1 MTNEVKMLAGYWP
14 EWYGNLGM
22 HFIYIRIRHGQCWIG
37 TGRSHPEA
45 ESKANVVRNSASLAG
60 VSDIE
65 DAIKELER
73 AGYKVK
79 SIVVPEHVKEL

>member
-1 MTNEVKMLAGYWP
+1 MTNEITMLDGHWP
-14 EWYGNLGM
+14 QWYGKLGM
-22 HFIYIRIRHGQCWIG
+22 QFVYIRIRHGACLIG

-45 ESKANVVRNSASLAG
+45 ESKARVFRNSASLDG
-60 VSDIE
+60 VSDME